1 MITWQDFEKKPDKA
15 AAVKQVID
23 EWVAG
28 EMYRTAQVA
37 DLYNKQKNKT
47 ICEYMRIMYTLL
59 GDPVEDFIAANNKIC
74 SNFFHRLN
82 IQRNTYSLGNG
93 VSFAADQGEDGKST
107 NKIKNMF
114 GPRFDTTLQEAG
126 FKALIHGLSFLYL
139 GDKVYCF
146 PVTEFAP
153 LWDERTQK
161 LMGGVRFWRI
171 DEDKPLTAILFTKE
185 NKIRYRSEGAD
196 GELKQVAEEAYIYD
210 TETSEAFGEE
220 IVGESHY
227 PDIPIVPLWGSNLH
241 QSTLVGMQTKIDAFD
256 LVRSGFANDLQD
268 CAQIYWL
275 IENYGGMDP
284 EALQRFRNRLKLHH
298 IVETDTSQGGK
309 VTPFTQDVPYAARKT
324 FLDDMRAGIYEDFGA
339 LDVHT
344 VAAGATNDHIDAAY
358 QPMDEEADDFEKQ
371 IIECVQSLG
380 VLLGIDEEDAI
391 PIFKRNR
398 LSNQSEQVQ
407 MIATEAQW
415 LDHETILRKLPNI
428 TVDEVQGILQRAQK
442 EEADKMLADLTMANG
457 TAPTEMIEVEEE

>member
-1 MITWQDFEKKPDKA
+1 
-15 AAVKQVID
+15 
-23 EWVAG
+23 
-28 EMYRTAQVA
+28 
-37 DLYNKQKNKT
+37 
-47 ICEYMRIMYTLL
+47 
-59 GDPVEDFIAANNKIC
+59 
-74 SNFFHRLN
+74 
-82 IQRNTYSLGNG
+82 
-93 VSFAADQGEDGKST
+93 
-107 NKIKNMF
+107 
-114 GPRFDTTLQEAG
+114 
-126 FKALIHGLSFLYL
+126 
-139 GDKVYCF
+139 
-146 PVTEFAP
+146 
-153 LWDERTQK
+153 
-161 LMGGVRFWRI
+161 
-171 DEDKPLTAILFTKE
+171 
-185 NKIRYRSEGAD
+185 
-196 GELKQVAEEAYIYD
+196 
-210 TETSEAFGEE
+210 
-220 IVGESHY
+220 
-227 PDIPIVPLWGSNLH
+227 
-241 QSTLVGMQTKIDAFD
+241 MQTKIDAFD